1 MEKIATTQDIDKSFM
16 EILEKI
22 QHGLMENEANRF
34 NAFNEDM
41 KKTIQN
47 MDKIKTDNPK
57 FNEFISKFSQ
67 DKKNMTNGEIQKIA
81 KKLMIAFLYI
91 NTETEVTVEENEK

>member
-34 NAFNEDM
+34 NTFNEDM